1 MTMSSTRDERWKM
14 ARETGSRE
22 REREV
27 PVNHRH
33 PRFEKGGEKRE
44 REKKGEKRK
53 EIKQEYPLYRGRN

>member
-44 REKKGEKRK
+44 REKKGKKEKK
-53 EIKQEYPLYRGRN
+53 